1 MWPNPQ
7 GETEETLNGNI
18 IQSDYG
24 EIGSE
29 KTPYLATF
37 HAVEKKLFPD
47 HFYYTIFSNKHIV
60 YKQIGS
66 DSINFKHKLSISSGS
81 KLTKYMA

>member
-7 GETEETLNGNI
+7 GKTEETLNGNI

-37 HAVEKKLFPD
+37 HAVEKKLF
-47 HFYYTIFSNKHIV
+47 
-60 YKQIGS
+60 
-66 DSINFKHKLSISSGS
+66 SGPF
-81 KLTKYMA
+81 LLHYFF